1 LEDIILNFKC
11 HVRLCEDLENDLSK
25 ELYWTESKTRI
36 DRWQQ
41 ACDRVAVNPN
51 WAKGIVFTTKNIFK
65 PKIMTFNQWIRT
77 PDAIIELHRGRYYE
91 SLQNWLKVFRRDQIY
106 IINFSFLISNTTI
119 LMQNFYD
126 FLDIDVHLA
135 AVEKL
140 PVPNPAKAPKTIFDC
155 KSVNLL
161 YNYFQKSNKYLSKIL
176 NADNKNPLEFQFG
189 SFDDPRKRCVNTTN
203 DTSNDDGSFLNSST

>member
-1 LEDIILNFKC
+1 MY
-11 HVRLCEDLENDLSK
+11 VRLCEDLENDLSK

-36 DRWQQ
+36 DRWKQ
-41 ACDRVAVNPN
+41 ACDRVAENPN

-65 PKIMTFNQWIRT
+65 PKIMTFSQWIRT

-126 FLDIDVHLA
+126 FLDIDVHVTA
-135 AVEKL
+135 DEKL
-140 PVPNPAKAPKTIFDC
+140 PVPNPDKSPKTIFDC

-161 YNYFQKSNKYLSKIL
+161 YNYFQKSNKYLSRIL
-176 NADNKNPLEFQFG
+176 NADDKNPLEFPFG
-189 SFDDPRKRCVNTTN
+189 NFDDPRRKCVNTTN
-203 DTSNDDGSFLNSST
+203 DRTNDDGSFLNSST